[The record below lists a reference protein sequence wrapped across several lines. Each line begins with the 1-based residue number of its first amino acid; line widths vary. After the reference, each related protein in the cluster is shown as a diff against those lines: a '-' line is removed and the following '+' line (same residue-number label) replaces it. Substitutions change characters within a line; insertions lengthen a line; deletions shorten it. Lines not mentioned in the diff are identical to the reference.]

1 MKMSEEVQAQDMGKE
16 GTSMEM
22 KSPDAYKYDMDYH
35 RFSSFLGVD
44 RHKRGDQTLAGKVSL
59 IYDWAKEKA
68 GRDDRESIINVVRDY
83 QKGLGVSFSGE
94 TLVNYLHRNMR
105 VDMDGSRL
113 KEDAKEVKNGM
124 ECGLTV
130 KNFND
135 IKVGDVVSW
144 STWNPEGS
152 DWNRHL
158 GLILEVKNTILSN
171 RMVCISVVLPLKEP
185 KIPLELFTFS
195 LKLVSSTDEKEI

>member
-1 MKMSEEVQAQDMGKE
+1 MSEEVQAQDMGKE

-113 KEDAKEVKNGM
+113 KEDAKEVKPVNVSAM
-124 ECGLTV
+124 VDKKVDPVV
-130 KNFND
+130 KG
-135 IKVGDVVSW
+135 IEKRVRRKVKREINKSVERAL
-144 STWNPEGS
+144 EG
-152 DWNRHL
+152 
-158 GLILEVKNTILSN
+158 ILK
-171 RMVCISVVLPLKEP
+171 
-185 KIPLELFTFS
+185 
-195 LKLVSSTDEKEI
+195 